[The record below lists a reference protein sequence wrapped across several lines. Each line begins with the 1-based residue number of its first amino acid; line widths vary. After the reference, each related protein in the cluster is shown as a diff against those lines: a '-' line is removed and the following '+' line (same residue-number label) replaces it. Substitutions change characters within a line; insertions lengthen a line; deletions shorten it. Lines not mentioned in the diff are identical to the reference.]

1 MRIVLVLVGL
11 FAVIVG
17 ILLMR
22 FAAGALRLHSR
33 IGSWPEAPGTVVHS
47 QVVYGEA
54 GRGSTARPRITV
66 RYTWGRL
73 AYESSDH
80 THGVAF
86 GDYDAAARRLVER
99 YPVGAPVQVR
109 VQPGHPDVAVLDTG
123 FPSHAVTVQR
133 IGAVLIAAG
142 IATAV
147 VALSP
152 AMSGGT

>member
-1 MRIVLVLVGL
+1 MRTLLILAGL
-11 FAVIVG
+11 LAVVVG

-22 FAAGALRLHSR
+22 FAAGAMRLHAR
-33 IGSWPEAPGTVVHS
+33 ISSWPEVPGTVVRS
-47 QVVYGEA
+47 EVAYGEA

-80 THGVAF
+80 THGVSF

-99 YPVGAPVQVR
+99 YPVGATVQVR

-123 FPSHAVTVQR
+123 YPSHAVTVQR

-142 IATAV
+142 ISTVV

-152 AMSGGT
+152 AMSG